1 MRGRTLLSL
10 GTAVLLLGACSNSG
24 NVTVAPPAG
33 DTAPDATAG
42 AQADASSPSS
52 PSTATV
58 DWKPCPA
65 SDDYEV
71 EGWECGTVDVP
82 LDYEQPDGETITL
95 ALTRLPATDEATRIG
110 SLLVNPGGP
119 GGSGI
124 ETVHFLVDEL
134 PENLKARFDLVGFD
148 PRGVGASTPVDCVG
162 DEAKD
167 AEADLDPTPDTP
179 DEITAIVDRLSASAK
194 ACAEAQGDL
203 LPYVGTM
210 NVARDLDRLREA
222 VGDEQLTYLGFS
234 YGTSLGATYADLFPD
249 KVRALVLDGA
259 VDPST
264 GVDTT
269 GQQQGG
275 SYGDQD
281 FREAFDRFAAACAS
295 ASSCSAGPDPKALL
309 AQVRSQV
316 ELTPVAAS
324 AVEAE
329 DGRKLTIG
337 LFETAVA
344 SALYDAASWPFLAVG
359 LRDAAAGDGSA
370 LIRLADNLNRR
381 QADGTWDN
389 LFDAFR
395 AVSCADFPA
404 RPTAAEVDATYRGV
418 MGTGDDVPADE
429 PSPSCL
435 DWPATA
441 EPLAVV
447 SKADTAAPILVVG
460 TRGDPATP
468 YANAAAMAADPG
480 NAVVLTWEGDGHT
493 AFPKTKCVNDA
504 VSRYLVDLEAPPAE
518 TICPAADES
527 TGSAAPNAGSAY
539 QLDRDMLRRQIEE
552 GFKENGTPVDLAE
565 CIARPLAD
573 ELEEDQLVHFFL
585 GLESPGLTEKLNSV
599 ATGCGGVFGS

>member
-1 MRGRTLLSL
+1 
-10 GTAVLLLGACSNSG
+10 
-24 NVTVAPPAG
+24 
-33 DTAPDATAG
+33 
-42 AQADASSPSS
+42 
-52 PSTATV
+52 
-58 DWKPCPA
+58 
-65 SDDYEV
+65 
-71 EGWECGTVDVP
+71 
-82 LDYEQPDGETITL
+82 
-95 ALTRLPATDEATRIG
+95 
-110 SLLVNPGGP
+110 VNPGGP

-148 PRGVGASTPVDCVG
+148 PRGVGASAPVDCIG
-162 DEAKD
+162 DDAKD

-179 DEITAIVDRLSASAK
+179 DEITAMVDRLSASAK
-194 ACAEAQGDL
+194 ACAQAQGDF

-222 VGDEQLTYLGFS
+222 VGDEKLTYLGFS

-249 KVRALVLDGA
+249 NVRAMVLDGA

-264 GVDTT
+264 GVDTA
-269 GQQQGG
+269 GQQEGG

-281 FREAFDRFAAACAS
+281 FRGAFDRFAAACAS
-295 ASSCSAGPDPKALL
+295 AKSCSAGPDPKGLL
-309 AQVRSQV
+309 AQVRSQA
-316 ELTPVAAS
+316 ELTPVPAS

-359 LRDAAAGDGSA
+359 LRDAAGGDGSA

-381 QADGTWDN
+381 QPDGSWDN

-404 RPTAAEVDATYRGV
+404 RPTAAEVDTTYRSV
-418 MGTGDDVPADE
+418 MGTGDDVPADD
-429 PSPSCL
+429 PNPSCL
-435 DWPATA
+435 GWPATA

-447 SKADTAAPILVVG
+447 SKADTASPVVVVG
-460 TRGDPATP
+460 TKGDPATP
-468 YANAAAMAADPG
+468 YANAAAMADDLG

-504 VSRYLVDLEAPPAE
+504 VSRYLVDLEAPAAD
-518 TICPAADES
+518 TICPAADKG

-539 QLDRDMLRRQIEE
+539 QLDRDMLRRQIAE
-552 GFKENGTPVDLAE
+552 GFKQNGTPVDLAE

-573 ELEEDQLVHFFL
+573 ELDEDQLVHFFL
-585 GLESPGLTEKLNSV
+585 GLQSAGLTDKLDSV
-599 ATGCGGVFGS
+599 ASGCGGVFGS